1 MCILHFIELLL
12 KTQLGRKEKQLHNGN
27 RNTIQMHCGKINC
40 FVSVNIE
47 IITPAITQI
56 QFKL

>member
-27 RNTIQMHCGKINC
+27 TNTIQMYCGK
-40 FVSVNIE
+40 IE